1 MKRIKIIL
9 VAVVLLFIAGCANK
23 IPFKASSP
31 LENASLVYVYMP
43 NYSELV
49 ENSSGSQNFRIRI
62 NDKSVEGRIKSNEY
76 MAFNLK
82 SQVIKFSAT
91 RANIEEKAVSL
102 DLKAGGVYYLRIR
115 DNLRDGGFSF
125 ESVSKETGEKEIV
138 KTGLSGSVL
147 EDKNKILT
155 ELVGVPEVKKEETK
169 IQMPISKTDE
179 LEKAYNLKE
188 KGIITDEEFKTLKSK
203 IISK

>member
-1 MKRIKIIL
+1 MKKIKIVV
-9 VAVVLLFIAGCANK
+9 VAALLLLMAGCANK
-23 IPFKASSP
+23 VPFKESLPA
-31 LENASLVYVYMP
+31 ENASLVYIYMP

-49 ENSSGSQNFRIRI
+49 EDISNQNYRIRI

-82 SQVIKFSAT
+82 SQTIKFSAT
-91 RANIEEKAVSL
+91 RANIEEKTASL
-102 DLKAGGVYYLRIR
+102 DLKVGGVYYLRIR
-115 DNLRDGGFSF
+115 DNLQNGSFSF
-125 ESVSKETGEKEIV
+125 EAVSKEIGEKEII
-138 KTGLSGSVL
+138 KTELSGSVL
-147 EDKNKILT
+147 EDKTKILT
-155 ELVGVPEVKKEETK
+155 ELVGIPETKKEEVK
-169 IQMPISKTDE
+169 AQKPISTTDE